1 VSTEGTVVFF
11 GLGVPRTPMNWSSSW
26 EKKSFMDISANVSV
40 SSFGLSSFDRLDGGV
55 QTDDGDEPS
64 VSLWSLDNQRDGS
77 TTFGTAFAGCKVLFD
92 FERFEVLPNFGAMHI
107 KVDGATTVG

>member
-55 QTDDGDEPS
+55 QTDDGDERLYKRRTNGK
-64 VSLWSLDNQRDGS
+64 SLFHKNIM
-77 TTFGTAFAGCKVLFD
+77 FGPKLG
-92 FERFEVLPNFGAMHI
+92 PYGAKLI
-107 KVDGATTVG
+107 I